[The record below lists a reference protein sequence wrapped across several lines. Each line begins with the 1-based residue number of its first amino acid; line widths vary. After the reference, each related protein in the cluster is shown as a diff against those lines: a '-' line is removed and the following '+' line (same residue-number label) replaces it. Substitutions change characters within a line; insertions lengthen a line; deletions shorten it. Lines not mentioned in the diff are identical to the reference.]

1 MTNKDTFLS
10 PELPLWLSVRKCNKA
25 LRMQDFQIRISAE
38 FEFALRFPIFN
49 PENEINGI
57 KPPALTNEYA
67 VNLPETFFI
76 APFPAC
82 PYGCL
87 SVYLLQ
93 IISKTLTHPMQ
104 RFGVEIHHIDKDRIS
119 KILKTNYV

>member
-1 MTNKDTFLS
+1 
-10 PELPLWLSVRKCNKA
+10 
-25 LRMQDFQIRISAE
+25 MQDSQIRSFAE

-76 APFPAC
+76 TPFTAC
-82 PYGCL
+82 QYGYF

-93 IISKTLTHPMQ
+93 IISKL
-104 RFGVEIHHIDKDRIS
+104 
-119 KILKTNYV
+119 